1 MLTAL
6 MDNAG
11 RSSTSSRRA
20 RLVGKGTA
28 SMEEVNA
35 NMAMVENEVYILYIY
50 VYIFDLFVESE
61 KWIGDFYINEI
72 EKDLGLN
79 FFFGVK
85 CLYPRWIRVPVRVRE
100 MGVSYSII
108 CPKSDPKPSPEGS
121 AQPSHSTA
129 S

>member
-35 NMAMVENEVYILYIY
+35 NMAMVENEVYIIYIY
-50 VYIFDLFVESE
+50 VYIYL
-61 KWIGDFYINEI
+61 I
-72 EKDLGLN
+72 
-79 FFFGVK
+79 
-85 CLYPRWIRVPVRVRE
+85 CLLRVRN
-100 MGVSYSII
+100 GLGIFI
-108 CPKSDPKPSPEGS
+108 
-121 AQPSHSTA
+121 
-129 S
+129 